1 MVRSRR
7 EPAQPGTTVAAPGAA
22 PLRYDGARP
31 GRAGRAG
38 EATVAAVGAGAPR
51 RRGTRRPRG
60 GAVAALLLGAALLAA
75 AGPGPA
81 DSGPPE
87 PGDAVAP
94 VRPRAAEAVEA
105 ARVRA
110 PVSALL
116 GQVAEPRGA
125 GEAPDA
131 SAATTLIGAERW
143 HRAGFSGHGVRV
155 AVLDAGFAGYEAA
168 LGETLP
174 PRVTA
179 RSFREDGRLAGGTD
193 HGLRAAEVVHAIAPR
208 AELYLV
214 NFATLEELRQA
225 IDYLV
230 DEGVSIVSFS
240 LGYVHSG
247 PGDGTGAVNDAVT
260 RGIDAGQLWTVAA
273 GNWGQQQ
280 WAGPF
285 IDSNDDSHH
294 EFASGVSRLRH
305 RFHAGDV
312 ITVSLR
318 WDDEWGATCSDYD
331 LELFAPDGSLM
342 RASRH
347 VQDCDEDPVEVI
359 QVLATQSGWHSARIT
374 AAGGVTPR
382 RLSLLFLGAPDRG
395 AAVDRPVG
403 SGSLAE
409 PADHPL
415 VLTVGALDALSA
427 DHAAAPSSSRGP
439 TTDGRPKPDILA
451 PTGASGAI
459 AGGFGG
465 TSAAAPH
472 AAGAAA
478 LLREA
483 LPRAD
488 RSGLASELRTRAVA
502 GASDAATGA
511 GVLHLG
517 SLAGLGLLLP
527 VGSEEA
533 RLEGDLPGGAGLVEL
548 VYRGPDGY
556 PARFAHLLTPPGRAP
571 AALFRRDGAG
581 SWDVYIAGAPAF
593 VQSLLQI
600 DNGDPLIARFDEP

>member
-1 MVRSRR
+1 MAAVGLRTPRG
-7 EPAQPGTTVAAPGAA
+7 PGRPGGTARALLLAGATLLAATVLTVAAPAPAEPPRAAA
-22 PLRYDGARP
+22 P
-31 GRAGRAG
+31 
-38 EATVAAVGAGAPR
+38 APS
-51 RRGTRRPRG
+51 
-60 GAVAALLLGAALLAA
+60 AA
-75 AGPGPA
+75 APGGSPGPA
-81 DSGPPE
+81 LPQAQQP
-87 PGDAVAP
+87 AP
-94 VRPRAAEAVEA
+94 VPA
-105 ARVRA
+105 RA
-110 PVSALL
+110 PVAVPL
-116 GQVAEPRGA
+116 GQVTDPQGA
-125 GEAPDA
+125 GVAPA
-131 SAATTLIGAERW
+131 AAAATALIGAERW

-174 PRVTA
+174 PQVSA
-179 RSFREDGRLAGGTD
+179 RSFRADGNLAGGTD

-214 NFATLEELRQA
+214 NFASLVELREA

-230 DEGVSIVSFS
+230 GEGVRIVSFS

-260 RGIDAGQLWTVAA
+260 RGTDAGQLWTVAA

-280 WAGPF
+280 WAGRF
-285 IDSNDDSHH
+285 VDTNGDSRH
-294 EFASGVSRLRH
+294 EFAHGVSRIRH
-305 RFHAGDV
+305 RFEAGDLV
-312 ITVSLR
+312 TVSLR
-318 WDDEWGATCSDYD
+318 WDDDWGAACSDYD

-347 VQDCDEDPVEVI
+347 VQDCDANPVEVI

-374 AAGGVTPR
+374 AARSETQR

-395 AAVDRPVG
+395 SPVDRPVAP
-403 SGSLAE
+403 GSLAE
-409 PADHPL
+409 PADHPD
-415 VLTVGALDALSA
+415 VLTVGALDSA
-427 DHAAAPSSSRGP
+427 SAEVAAAPSSSRGP
-439 TTDGRPKPDILA
+439 TTDGRSKPDLVA
-451 PTGASGAI
+451 PTGTSSAT

-488 RSGLASELRTRAVA
+488 RSELASALRARAVKPTGAVSGGDA
-502 GASDAATGA
+502 GAGI
-511 GVLHLG
+511 LHLG
-517 SLAGLGLLLP
+517 SLAGLGLLRP
-527 VGSEEA
+527 VGAEEA
-533 RLEGDLPGGAGLVEL
+533 VLEGVLPDGAGLAEF

-556 PARFAHLLTPPGRAP
+556 PARFAHLLTPAGRAP
-571 AALFRRDGAG
+571 AATFRRNASG

-600 DNGDPLIARFDEP
+600 DNGDSLVMRFDEP

>member
-1 MVRSRR
+1 MRSVPR
-7 EPAQPGTTVAAPGAA
+7 
-22 PLRYDGARP
+22 DGR
-31 GRAGRAG
+31 G
-38 EATVAAVGAGAPR
+38 ATVAAVGAR
-51 RRGTRRPRG
+51 TPRG
-60 GAVAALLLGAALLAA
+60 PGRSGGPARTLLLASAALLAA
-75 AGPGPA
+75 TVLAATVPA
-81 DSGPPE
+81 SAE
-87 PGDAVAP
+87 P
-94 VRPRAAEAVEA
+94 PRAAEPSSSA
-105 ARVRA
+105 AAPGGSPVPALPRAQHPAPVPARA
-110 PVSALL
+110 PMAVPL
-116 GQVAEPRGA
+116 GQVTEPQGA

-131 SAATTLIGAERW
+131 AAATTLIGAERW

-179 RSFREDGRLAGGTD
+179 RSFRADGSLAGGTD
-193 HGLRAAEVVHAIAPR
+193 HGLRAAEVVHDIAPR

-214 NFATLEELRQA
+214 NFASLDELREA

-230 DEGVSIVSFS
+230 AEGVTIVSFS

-260 RGIDAGQLWTVAA
+260 RGTDAGQLWAVAA
-273 GNWGQQQ
+273 GNWGRQQ
-280 WAGPF
+280 WAGRF
-285 IDSNDDSHH
+285 VDTNGDSRH
-294 EFASGVSRLRH
+294 EFASGVSRIRH
-305 RFHAGDV
+305 RFEAGDLV
-312 ITVSLR
+312 TVSLR
-318 WDDEWGATCSDYD
+318 WDDDWGAACSDYD

-347 VQDCDEDPVEVI
+347 VQDCDANPVEVI

-374 AAGGVTPR
+374 AARSETQH

-395 AAVDRPVG
+395 APVDRPVAP
-403 SGSLAE
+403 GSLAE
-409 PADHPL
+409 PADHPD
-415 VLTVGALDALSA
+415 VLTVGALDPASA
-427 DHAAAPSSSRGP
+427 EVAAAPSSSRGP
-439 TTDGRPKPDILA
+439 TTDGRSKPDLVA
-451 PTGASGAI
+451 PTGISPAT

-488 RSGLASELRTRAVA
+488 RSELASALRARAVNPT
-502 GASDAATGA
+502 GAASGGDAGA

-517 SLAGLGLLLP
+517 SLAGLGLLRP
-527 VGSEEA
+527 VGAEEA
-533 RLEGDLPGGAGLVEL
+533 LLEGTLPDGAGLAEF

-556 PARFAHLLTPPGRAP
+556 PARFAHLLTPTGRAP
-571 AALFRRDGAG
+571 AATFRRNGAG

-600 DNGDPLIARFDEP
+600 DNGDSLVMRFDEP